1 MGGQSRDGM
10 FSRFHPYS
18 TDTLKIS
25 DPTNTI
31 IVTGGKAKPL
41 KVRIT
46 NRYPPPKGTPRD
58 GNN

>member
-10 FSRFHPYS
+10 FSRLYPYS

-46 NRYPPPKGTPRD
+46 K
-58 GNN
+58 